1 VELLMAHELFID
13 NGRAAMFYVDAPA
26 WHGLGTKLDAPPT
39 SREAIR
45 AAGLEWTV
53 VKAPLYIAGGT
64 RLHEVPR
71 LHEIPGRFALVR
83 RDKLGEPD
91 CHVFG
96 IAGREYVPLQNDEA
110 FEFFDPL
117 VSDGHATYETAGALR
132 RGERIWIQARLRG
145 DDLEIVSGDRIQ
157 RFLLLSNSHNGT
169 SSVQVKLT
177 PVRVVCQNTLSAA
190 LAKGPTIQ
198 VRHDQDMQ
206 ARLKH
211 AKELLGVVRTQYD
224 DLAAVFR
231 RMAALPLDRQRA
243 AEYFSVV
250 FPDGGS
256 PETKR
261 RSEQDRK
268 RAFHFY
274 NEGRGND
281 EARVRG
287 TLWAAYNGVTELVDH
302 RRSRFRP
309 DASSARLASVW
320 FGAGA
325 AIKQRA
331 FELASDWVAPS

>member
-1 VELLMAHELFID
+1 MAHELLID
-13 NGRAAMFYVDAPA
+13 NGRAAMFYVDAPP
-26 WHGLGTKLDAPPT
+26 WHGLGTRLKAPPT
-39 SREAIR
+39 SEAAIS
-45 AAGLEWTV
+45 AAGLDWPV

-64 RLHEVPR
+64 VLHQVPD
-71 LHEIPGRFALVR
+71 RFALLR
-83 RDKLGEPD
+83 GDKVGQPD

-96 IAGREYVPLQNDEA
+96 IAGREYVPLQNREA

-117 VSDGHATYETAGALR
+117 VDAGDATYETAGALGH
-132 RGERIWIQARLRG
+132 GERVWIQARLLG
-145 DDLEIVSGDRIQ
+145 DLEIASGDAVQ

-177 PVRVVCQNTLSAA
+177 PIRVVCQNTLSAA
-190 LAKGPTIQ
+190 LAKGRIVQ
-198 VRHDQDMQ
+198 VRHDEDMK
-206 ARLKH
+206 ARLDH
-211 AKELLGVVRTQYD
+211 AKELLGAVRTQYD
-224 DLAAVFR
+224 DLGAVFR
-231 RMAALPLDRQRA
+231 RMATVSLDRQKA
-243 AEYFSVV
+243 AEYFSLV
-250 FPDGGS
+250 FPDGSS

-281 EARVRG
+281 ETGVRK

-302 RRSRFRP
+302 RRSRFGP

-331 FELASDWVAPS
+331 FEVARDWATPL